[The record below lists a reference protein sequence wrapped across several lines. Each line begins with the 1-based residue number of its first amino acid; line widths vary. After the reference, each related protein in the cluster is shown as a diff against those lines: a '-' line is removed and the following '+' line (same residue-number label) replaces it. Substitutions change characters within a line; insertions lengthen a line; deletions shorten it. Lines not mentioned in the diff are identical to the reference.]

1 MRKCEWCES
10 DIGHKPEAQKFCN
23 LTCSGKYS
31 AKHNQKNPFGR
42 KIPKREKAC
51 QECGTLFVAMESRQ
65 KYCGRSCAARFN
77 NRAKAK
83 RIKKD
88 RPDCLFCAGQI
99 EHAGKVYCSRE
110 CAWRHKS
117 QKVIDDWLL
126 DPLSAN
132 IKHGLSR
139 TITVYLKE
147 QAGWKCQNP
156 SCCVPGGWSE
166 VHPVTGSVPVEIDH
180 IDGDAYNNHPDNLI
194 VLCPN
199 CHSLT
204 ANYRALNK
212 KSGRAY
218 RSEFNQYEK
227 KKNTGES

>member
-1 MRKCEWCES
+1 MRACEWCSS
-10 DIGHKPEAQKFCN
+10 DINHKPEAQRFCN
-23 LTCSGKYS
+23 LKCSGKYS
-31 AKHNQKNPFGR
+31 AAHNDKNPFGK
-42 KIPKREKAC
+42 KIPKKERAC
-51 QECGTLFVAMESRQ
+51 QECQTTFVPMDSRQ
-65 KYCGRSCAARFN
+65 KYCSRSCSARFN
-77 NRAKAK
+77 NRAKV
-83 RIKKD
+83 KKE
-88 RPDCLFCAGQI
+88 RPDCLFCGRKIQYV
-99 EHAGKVYCSRE
+99 GRKYCSVQ
-110 CAWRHKS
+110 CQGD
-117 QKVIDDWLL
+117 QKKKLLIEQWSL
-126 DPLSAN
+126 DPNSTN
-132 IKHGLSR
+132 TKYGLSR
-139 TITVYLKE
+139 TITTYLKE

-156 SCCVPGGWSE
+156 NCCVPGGWSE
-166 VHPVTGSVPVEIDH
+166 IHPVTGVVPVEIDH